1 MCVGPLDDMLHS
13 SRGQEPA
20 NMRGDGADLSR
31 GASTVD
37 DSGKQCK
44 QLSQPNTARSDSDA
58 GTPREKSEWFRLRS
72 ASFEEMSRAPAVY
85 GLGTEVR
92 DKIGAIVDRYERL
105 LETQLRQQQQYYEK
119 LLSRETSRAF
129 YDSLTQGSSGSNSNH
144 HSTAFNTNVTS
155 KSDIN
160 AMMDGPVKINSSS
173 FDNGDDAV
181 PADWAVTGGGL
192 TEEDLNDIITAKLE
206 ISSIEYDNILLL
218 EKLRDVEAKTKRAQR
233 QNDLLVRKRR
243 QHLEK
248 IESLRQLTKE
258 RQAVF
263 EETVMDLEQQIRDL
277 SFYARTQAQLA
288 RSPIRTE
295 LEGGQVV
302 GVVPAPVAD
311 SQQQVAVTGAT
322 SAISDLLGAST
333 SSSSALAT
341 ATATAAAVGS
351 LQRSSSDGKKKKTS
365 KTPHR

>member
-1 MCVGPLDDMLHS
+1 MYVHVGPLDDILHS
-13 SRGQEPA
+13 SRGPEPVA
-20 NMRGDGADLSR
+20 MRGGATGGAVDLSTI
-31 GASTVD
+31 ASSDELPDVEC
-37 DSGKQCK
+37 SGKECK

-72 ASFEEMSRAPAVY
+72 ASFEEMSRAQAVY

-92 DKIGAIVDRYERL
+92 DKIDAIVFRYERL

-129 YDSLTQGSSGSNSNH
+129 YASLNQVSSSNDVNSTHLVVSNE
-144 HSTAFNTNVTS
+144 
-155 KSDIN
+155 N
-160 AMMDGPVKINSSS
+160 ATTKAIMDGAIKDNINSDDD
-173 FDNGDDAV
+173 DNAEILDSTV
-181 PADWAVTGGGL
+181 ITGGL
-192 TEEDLNDIITAKLE
+192 TEEDINDIITAKLE
-206 ISSIEYDNILLL
+206 ISSIEYDNTLLL

-233 QNDLLVRKRR
+233 QNDQLVRKRR

-258 RQAVF
+258 RQVIF

-277 SFYARTQAQLA
+277 SFYARTQAQLT

-302 GVVPAPVAD
+302 GVAPASMVAD
-311 SQQQVAVTGAT
+311 SHQVT
-322 SAISDLLGAST
+322 STTSDVLGAST
-333 SSSSALAT
+333 SSSSASAT
-341 ATATAAAVGS
+341 ATVS
-351 LQRSSSDGKKKKTS
+351 RSQRSSSSDGKKKKTS
-365 KTPHR
+365 KTPH